1 MSEIKLVAKR
11 KYVDERLLFYL
22 SDLFRSAET
31 GLYQVAIEDVGMFA
45 IDPATIQL
53 ADDPRKN
60 ILDEAKYKIEHL
72 EAGPPVELY
81 RKGYYSA
88 VIEAL
93 QILDEMEAKL

>member
-1 MSEIKLVAKR
+1 MLKFKGQTERGTWVEFNISQIGGVAGD
-11 KYVDERLLFYL
+11 YIAVYIHHDYFVDP
-22 SDLFRSAET
+22 D
-31 GLYQVAIEDVGMFA
+31 
-45 IDPATIQL
+45 TIQL

-60 ILDEAKYKIEHL
+60 ILDEAKYKIEHP